1 MKVFLIIVAV
11 LAVIIIAVLSLSAT
25 ITLVYDKGWHTSFK
39 NTFFYTLS

>member
-25 ITLVYDKGWHTSFK
+25 GTKQQ
-39 NTFFYTLS
+39 